1 MIKSKEMKKQLLML
15 LMLVSGSVSS
25 QLDIDQTTP
34 EKTVRSFFNAF
45 HAKDTVAMKT
55 LIHQEIVVGTVMH
68 NSKDTLL
75 KVDDAQALYISL
87 SSIPDSIQ
95 FKEELTNI
103 EVQDEGL
110 LAQVWTPYAFFVDD
124 KESHRGVNSFT
135 LINSGGKWKIIYLVD
150 TRRRD

>member
-1 MIKSKEMKKQLLML
+1 MKKHLLML
-15 LMLVSGSVSS
+15 LILVSGSAFS

-34 EKTVRSFFNAF
+34 EKTVRSFFNTF
-45 HAKDTVAMKT
+45 HAKDTAAMKT
-55 LIHQEIVVGTVMH
+55 LIHQEIVVGTVVH

-75 KVDDAQALYISL
+75 KVDNAHALYLSL

-95 FKEELTNI
+95 FKEELTSVG
-103 EVQDEGL
+103 VQDEGL
-110 LAQVWTPYAFFVDD
+110 LAQVWTPYVFYVND
-124 KESHRGVNSFT
+124 KKTHEGVNSFT